1 MSDPSYTSTNRAA
14 PRSTS
19 SERSTP
25 SVDATELG
33 IADRAPR
40 TSGAKRDGG
49 VLDRVKQSAT
59 TQLAQQKDR
68 GVAALGSVTQ
78 AVRSS
83 TQRLRDEKHETI
95 AHYIDQ
101 AADQVDTWTRR
112 LEEKDIDELA
122 ADVQRLAR
130 RQPAVVIGSAFA
142 LGLVAARFLKSSRR
156 AADLAAGGGPY
167 RSRYPGG
174 APITSASDRG
184 VGKTGGEAEVAFAAP
199 EESNPDVAA
208 GRSLSGTRADSHTA
222 SRSTRGR
229 KSSARTER
237 S

>member
-1 MSDPSYTSTNRAA
+1 MSDPSYTSTGRAA
-14 PRSTS
+14 TRSTS
-19 SERSTP
+19 SERSTA
-25 SVDATELG
+25 SVDTTELSV
-33 IADRAPR
+33 ADRARR
-40 TSGAKRDGG
+40 TSGGQRDGG

-68 GVAALGSVTQ
+68 GVDALGSVTQ

-83 TQRLRDEKHETI
+83 TQRLREEKHETI
-95 AHYIDQ
+95 AHYLDQ

-112 LEEKDIDELA
+112 LKEKDIDELA
-122 ADVQRLAR
+122 SDVQRLAR

-156 AADLAAGGGPY
+156 ATDLAAGGGTY

-174 APITSASDRG
+174 APMNIASDRG
-184 VGKTGGEAEVAFAAP
+184 VGKTGVEAEVAFAAH
-199 EESNPDVAA
+199 EAANSDVAA
-208 GRSLSGTRADSHTA
+208 GRSLSGTADSHTGSRA
-222 SRSTRGR
+222 SRGR
-229 KSSARTER
+229 KSNARTER

>member
-59 TQLAQQKDR
+59 TQLTQQKDR

-112 LEEKDIDELA
+112 LKEKDIDELA
-122 ADVQRLAR
+122 A
-130 RQPAVVIGSAFA
+130 
-142 LGLVAARFLKSSRR
+142 
-156 AADLAAGGGPY
+156 GGGTY